1 MRMNALGA
9 NLPTVL
15 SGGCSG
21 SLTARAGRWNPRTN
35 APASPLCRT
44 ARREGERARRLRGD
58 IGSLLCLAVARG
70 ALDRLA
76 DADIGAAA
84 ADVSCHRR
92 VDVRIIRVWR
102 VSEQS
107 RRRHDLTRLAIAALD
122 DFQIQPGLL
131 YLRSAWIGA
140 HAFDRGDGAVADR
153 TDRQQAR
160 ADRLAVDMHRA
171 SAALRNA
178 AAEFGAGHT
187 QHVAQHPQQ
196 RSIAVDVDVVCVAVD
211 FDGEGHGIVSFTPV
225 VIERDGPGAD
235 RRVKARY
242 PSLVVGCGVSLV
254 RRQLRAREAIGLGA
268 LGMQSC
274 AFHRYFI
281 FETIDI
287 AEDRGRRQHPAVAM
301 VAHHTI
307 P

>member
-9 NLPTVL
+9 NLPPVL

-21 SLTARAGRWNPRTN
+21 SLTARAGRWNPSTN

-44 ARREGERARRLRGD
+44 ARREGERARWLRED
-58 IGSLLCLAVARG
+58 IGSLLCLAIARG
-70 ALDRLA
+70 ALDCLA

-84 ADVSCHRR
+84 ADVACHGS
-92 VDVRIIRVWR
+92 VDVRIIRVRR

-178 AAEFGAGHT
+178 AAEFGAGHAK
-187 QHVAQHPQQ
+187 HIAQHPQQ
-196 RSIAVDVDVVCVAVD
+196 WHVRGRLEASVFAVDV
-211 FDGEGHGIVSFTPV
+211 
-225 VIERDGPGAD
+225 
-235 RRVKARY
+235 
-242 PSLVVGCGVSLV
+242 
-254 RRQLRAREAIGLGA
+254 
-268 LGMQSC
+268 
-274 AFHRYFI
+274 
-281 FETIDI
+281 
-287 AEDRGRRQHPAVAM
+287 
-301 VAHHTI
+301 
-307 P
+307 